1 MNSKTNDICAFPSV
15 ICTES
20 EMRQN
25 EHGRSEI
32 RTDNELNTGMT
43 LRDYFAAKA
52 MTNFI
57 LGFNLTNKDL
67 IRIAESSYLV
77 ADAMIKERNK
87 WTN

>member
-25 EHGRSEI
+25 EHGHSEL

-52 MTNFI
+52 LEVHPENAHEI
-57 LGFNLTNKDL
+57 EE
-67 IRIAESSYLV
+67 IARYCYKI

-87 WTN
+87 